1 MPPANMGLQG
11 MRSAP
16 RFPQPIQRPQSYR
29 GRSNMPQQ
37 QQQQQRPGAKPYFEA
52 QEGKLDEPSDLS
64 KAEDTSQLNCEPKLP
79 EPVQPA
85 KTDGPEEDVTPLKE

>member
-1 MPPANMGLQG
+1 MGLQG

-16 RFPQPIQRPQSYR
+16 RYPAPIQRPQSYR
-29 GRSNMPQQ
+29 GRSNPQQ

-52 QEGKLDEPSDLS
+52 QEGGKLDEPSDLS
-64 KAEDTSQLNCEPKLP
+64 KADETSQQLNCEPKLP

-85 KTDGPEEDVTPLKE
+85 KTDGPDDADAAPLKE